1 MLLAKKADYVS
12 EMLIIEQFVAERR
25 LAQLAILAATAVEAG
40 LRAGCIARRLACHTG
55 PCPGQGAAARFGNF
69 VAAFDAIFCGFS
81 GRHIGPRALDRVGY
95 CIVYLILH
103 RTIACP
109 AACH

>member
-1 MLLAKKADYVS
+1 MPLVKKADYVPA
-12 EMLIIEQFVAERR
+12 MLMIKQFLAERR
-25 LAQLAILAATAVEAG
+25 LAQLAVLAATAVEAG
-40 LRAGCIARRLACHTG
+40 LRSGCIARRLARHTG

-69 VAAFDAIFCGFS
+69 VAAFDAIFCSFS
-81 GRHIGPRALDRVGY
+81 GRHIGSRALDRVGY